1 MTPPIIP
8 HFNLKFPLFLPIAW
22 FWWLSGV
29 TSYAKV
35 DFNQEIR
42 PILSDK
48 CYKCHGPDAK
58 NQKSNFR
65 LDSFEQATKNHD
77 GVIGLTPGNLEDSEI
92 HWRIHSDDPI
102 DVMPPPESKLP
113 LTETEKKLID
123 QWIKE
128 GGKYEKHWSFQL
140 LPKSVTVP
148 VSKHPSPRN
157 EIDHFVAQKLDSSA
171 LQPTKETDKTTW
183 LRRVSYDLTG
193 LPPSLEEVDAFLA
206 DQSRDAY
213 EQVVNRLLKTDEY
226 AERMTSE
233 WMDVAR
239 YSDTYGYQVDRNRE
253 VWPWRDWVIQSFHKN
268 QSYDQFVTEQI
279 AGDLIPN
286 ATRDQIL
293 ATCFN
298 RLHPQKVEGGSVPE
312 EFRIEYVADRV
323 HTFGTAFMG
332 LSFECTRCHDHKYDP
347 ITQKDYFSLSAFF
360 NNIDEAGLYSYFTSS
375 VPTPTLE
382 LGDLPSVD
390 QIKQAE
396 ADLEKIT
403 QSPESQK
410 NAQSWLS
417 SINRESLGEA
427 SYFSEDLAKPK
438 VDPKPINV
446 LSYSPSLWLDANEN
460 NASSETWQDN
470 SGKQNHAKMHASP
483 SVHSHQPSGL
493 KVMRYNSDKNDFHQ
507 FKEIKNIRTVFW
519 VFSKTAGN
527 SGSPLCHPSAH
538 HFYSNGDKF
547 WHPQH
552 THEHI
557 RKGSLRINAME
568 ANAESKYPNK
578 LAVVSLRTTG
588 DVSAS
593 RIGRDR
599 NHGGNYNWNGEI
611 GELLVFSDALNDE
624 QIEKIENH
632 LIKKWKVK
640 RENEITY
647 GKPVAYLSFD
657 DRDGNRYPNSAD
669 RTKNAK
675 TNENNKEVEGKRG
688 KGVQFSGDDA
698 VNFPSGFGD
707 FNRHQTFSIAFWI
720 KPTQEMER
728 AVIVSRSKAWTDAAS
743 RGIEVLIEKGRLSPA
758 LIHFWPGNAIRIQ
771 SKYKLPINEWTHV
784 ALTYDGSSMANGLN
798 LYENGKR
805 ATVET
810 VRDHLTREITGGGSP
825 SLAFAQR
832 MRDRG
837 FKNGGM
843 DEFYLY
849 DRVITPSEIAKLS
862 GIAEKIS
869 EDDEI
874 AIFLQSAY
882 PKSVTAL
889 HNLEKA
895 RKAFGDKRQ
904 KLKEIMVMKEMP
916 GLRETHILERGH
928 YSNRGEVVGR
938 ASPAV
943 LPTFPQGEPINRLG
957 LAKWLTSSDHPLMAR
972 VTVNRYWQMI
982 FGSGLV
988 STSEDFGMQGKP
1000 PTHPELLDWLARD
1013 FINSGWNMHHLLKK
1027 MVLSHTYR
1035 QESKIL
1041 KFALEEDPENL
1052 LLSRAPAYRL
1062 PAEMIRD
1069 GLLAHSGLLHK
1080 KTGGPGAKPYDL
1092 KVSFKPINPDGAP
1105 NVYRRSVYTFW
1116 KRTAPTPV
1124 MMAMDASKRD
1134 VCTVRRERTESPS
1147 QSLIM
1152 LNSTQFVETARA
1164 SADTLVQTHGTNSP
1178 TLLIED
1184 AFRSLTSRKPT
1195 DMEREI
1201 LLQLLEEQKA
1211 HFQDKKEARKFLDIG
1226 YYKAQSKDLNYLA
1239 AVTNLISTL
1248 MNFDGTIS
1256 KR

>member
-1 MTPPIIP
+1 
-8 HFNLKFPLFLPIAW
+8 
-22 FWWLSGV
+22 
-29 TSYAKV
+29 
-35 DFNQEIR
+35 
-42 PILSDK
+42 
-48 CYKCHGPDAK
+48 
-58 NQKSNFR
+58 
-65 LDSFEQATKNHD
+65 
-77 GVIGLTPGNLEDSEI
+77 
-92 HWRIHSDDPI
+92 
-102 DVMPPPESKLP
+102 
-113 LTETEKKLID
+113 
-123 QWIKE
+123 
-128 GGKYEKHWSFQL
+128 
-140 LPKSVTVP
+140 
-148 VSKHPSPRN
+148 
-157 EIDHFVAQKLDSSA
+157 
-171 LQPTKETDKTTW
+171 
-183 LRRVSYDLTG
+183 
-193 LPPSLEEVDAFLA
+193 
-206 DQSRDAY
+206 
-213 EQVVNRLLKTDEY
+213 
-226 AERMTSE
+226 
-233 WMDVAR
+233 
-239 YSDTYGYQVDRNRE
+239 
-253 VWPWRDWVIQSFHKN
+253 
-268 QSYDQFVTEQI
+268 
-279 AGDLIPN
+279 
-286 ATRDQIL
+286 
-293 ATCFN
+293 
-298 RLHPQKVEGGSVPE
+298 
-312 EFRIEYVADRV
+312 
-323 HTFGTAFMG
+323 
-332 LSFECTRCHDHKYDP
+332 
-347 ITQKDYFSLSAFF
+347 
-360 NNIDEAGLYSYFTSS
+360 
-375 VPTPTLE
+375 
-382 LGDLPSVD
+382 
-390 QIKQAE
+390 AE

-895 RKAFGDKRQ
+895 RKVFGDKRQ

-1211 HFQDKKEARKFLDIG
+1211 HFQDKKEARKFLDVG